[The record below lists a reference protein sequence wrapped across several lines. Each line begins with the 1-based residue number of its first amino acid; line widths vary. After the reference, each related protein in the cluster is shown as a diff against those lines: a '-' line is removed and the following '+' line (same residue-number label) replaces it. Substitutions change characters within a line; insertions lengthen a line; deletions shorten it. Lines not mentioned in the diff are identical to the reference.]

1 MALRGEE
8 TAMNRGF
15 AFYENYYATMKFL
28 PQEQKEKFA
37 LAIIEYGIEGKL
49 PEDGMMAALLQGIIP
64 SIDNSVEKF
73 NNGLEH
79 GFKGVRPNKIADDDI
94 KTYLLENPKATAR
107 MVADKFGLSESA
119 VQKREVW
126 KNRKNL
132 AIIYQD
138 PSKKDWKF

>member
-28 PQEQKEKFA
+28 RQEQKEKFA
-37 LAIIEYGIEGKL
+37 LEIIEYGIEGKIH
-49 PEDGMMAALLQGIIP
+49 EDGMMAALLQGIIP

-79 GFKGVRPNKIADDDI
+79 GFKGGRPNKIADDDI
-94 KTYLLENPKATAR
+94 KTYLLENHKSTAR

-132 AIIYQD
+132 AITYQD